1 MMGGLLRGGA
11 LAVLA
16 TLAEAQTTRHGYT
29 YSDDAN
35 MAGFDYSDALLSI
48 KSDIGN
54 LTHGMATAKATFE
67 EDPAGDAAS
76 LATTGAVLPGAE
88 RAKFEAY
95 HAAHT
100 ADSFDSSA
108 DGSTYATD
116 FVLAALDDNFNG
128 AQMIDLPVHALPS
141 LISPLPSINSSS

>member
-1 MMGGLLRGGA
+1 MGGLLRGGA

-16 TLAEAQTTRHGYT
+16 TVAEAQTTRHGYT
-29 YSDDAN
+29 YSVDAD
-35 MAGFDYSDALLSI
+35 MEGFDYSAALRSI
-48 KSDIGN
+48 KDDIGN
-54 LTHGMATAKATFE
+54 LTHGMATAKATFQA
-67 EDPAGDAAS
+67 DRDGDAAS
-76 LATTGAVLPGAE
+76 LATTGAVLRGPGTE

-100 ADSFDSSA
+100 ADSFNSSA

-128 AQMIDLPVHALPS
+128 AQMIDLPVHAL
-141 LISPLPSINSSS
+141 SS

>member
-1 MMGGLLRGGA
+1 MGLLRGGA

-29 YSDDAN
+29 YSVDAD
-35 MAGFDYSDALLSI
+35 MEGFDYSDALLSI
-48 KSDIGN
+48 KDDIGN
-54 LTHGMATAKATFE
+54 LTHGMATAKATFQA
-67 EDPAGDAAS
+67 DPDGDAAS
-76 LATTGAVLPGAE
+76 LATTGAVLPGTE
-88 RAKFEAY
+88 REKFVAY

-100 ADSFDSSA
+100 ADSFNSSA

-128 AQMIDLPVHALPS
+128 AQMIDLPVHAL
-141 LISPLPSINSSS
+141 SS

>member
-1 MMGGLLRGGA
+1 MGVLRGGA

-16 TLAEAQTTRHGYT
+16 TLAEAQSTRHGYT
-29 YSDDAN
+29 YSVDADD
-35 MAGFDYSDALLSI
+35 MEGFDYSAALVSI
-48 KSDIGN
+48 KDDIGN
-54 LTHGMATAKATFE
+54 LTHGMVTAKATFQA
-67 EDPAGDAAS
+67 DRDGDAAS
-76 LATTGAVLPGAE
+76 LATTGAVLPGTE
-88 RAKFEAY
+88 REKFVAY

-100 ADSFDSSA
+100 ADSFNSSA

-141 LISPLPSINSSS
+141 LLSPLPSINSSS